1 MRVSRSVTNL
11 ALVIPVLL
19 AVTLGCLGP
28 GSGGDA
34 CKGVVTFEGKTFEGT
49 AKDEKQAGLNACNKY
64 CLETDAEFDGMY
76 RIWLDSPKAKEFEQK
91 RKRKPTK
98 EDAIME
104 DPRLLDQVTIKCAN
118 ACVAQANKG
127 KHSLDVKC
135 K

>member
-11 ALVIPVLL
+11 ALVIPVLP

-34 CKGVVTFEGKTFEGT
+34 CKGVVTFEGKTFEGS
-49 AKDEKQAGLNACNKY
+49 AKDEKQAGLSACNKY

-104 DPRLLDQVTIKCAN
+104 DRRLLDQVTIKCAN

>member
-1 MRVSRSVTNL
+1 MRSISKYGGF
-11 ALVIPVLL
+11 IMLL
-19 AVTLGCLGP
+19 AVSLACLGP
-28 GSGGDA
+28 GSGSNA
-34 CKGVVTFEGKTFEGT
+34 CKGVVTFDGKTFEGT

-64 CLETDAEFDGMY
+64 CIETDSEFDAMY

-118 ACVAQANKG
+118 RCVADANKG
-127 KHSLDVKC
+127 KHALQTSC
-135 K
+135 S